1 MVILIVEGKML
12 YTDHIMVSSM
22 NELLQGFNIEAKCVD
37 AKKHRHFA
45 FYDVK
50 LDLGTKISKL
60 ARNAGELALAMKTKT
75 DLIVTPLTEQ
85 GVVRLHTT
93 HDTAGTLP
101 FEKLYRDHRAPKEY
115 ALPFLLGET
124 AEGEALWVDMIKNP
138 HLLAAG
144 STGSGKSVFLHSLI
158 ANAAKR
164 RDTKLYLID
173 TKRVEFNI
181 YKDKCLK
188 PLVYHIAD
196 DYNGAM
202 GVLKRVHMLME
213 SRYKYMSD
221 NGIQSIEQH
230 PNLFDKHIVII
241 DEVSDLMLYNKS
253 KDFEQ
258 LIVRLAQKARAA
270 GIYLVLATQRPSVD
284 VLTGLI
290 KSNFPA
296 RVSCKVS
303 TKTDSRVV
311 LDQHGAENL
320 AGRGDAIIK
329 QPSSNATRFQVAFV
343 DPRETINNFRLRYN

>member
-1 MVILIVEGKML
+1 MIFTDYVMVN
-12 YTDHIMVSSM
+12 SF
-22 NELLQGFNIEAKCVD
+22 NELLLNFNIKAQCVE

-45 FYDVK
+45 FYDIK
-50 LDLGTKISKL
+50 LDHGTKISQL
-60 ARNAGELALAMKTKT
+60 VRNAGELALAMQTKT
-75 DLIVTPLTEQ
+75 DLIVTPLIEQ

-93 HDTAGTLP
+93 HASADLLP
-101 FEKLYRDHRAPKEY
+101 FEALYSRHRAPQEHII
-115 ALPFLLGET
+115 PFLLGET
-124 AEGEALWVDMIKNP
+124 AEGEPLWVDMARNP
-138 HLLAAG
+138 HLLVAG
-144 STGSGKSVFLHSLI
+144 STGSGKSVFLHTLI

-164 RDTKLYLID
+164 KDVKLYLID

-181 YKDKCLK
+181 YKDDGLK

-202 GVLKRVHMLME
+202 GVLKSVHMMME
-213 SRYKYMSD
+213 SRYKYMSQ
-221 NGIQSIEQH
+221 NGIQSIEDR
-230 PNLFDKHIVII
+230 PNIFDKIMIVI
-241 DEVSDLMLYNKS
+241 DEAADLMLYNKT
-253 KDFEQ
+253 KEFEQ

-270 GIYLVLATQRPSVD
+270 GIYLILATQRPSVD

-303 TKTDSRVV
+303 TRIDSRVV

-329 QPSSNATRFQVAFV
+329 QPSRNVTRFQVAFV
-343 DPRETINNFRLRYN
+343 APKDTVNNFKLRYN